1 METLYNFDF
10 NDKYKKQIIKEEPDY
25 NVKELIKLLN
35 DPIENKIKKQNEIND
50 IIFKINQYLQ
60 NYLDFNTIK
69 EMRDNEFIS
78 RRIYYEIEF
87 DIREEKDDG
96 KQVLNFLND
105 SSVYSKIIKNL
116 SIIKNI
122 LNLID
127 ILIFSYNYYDVLTFL
142 NIMLSFT
149 YKINFFLVDKEG
161 EMFINNKP
169 VIIDNISPISSNIN
183 NKLKDIKTL
192 LTNTERC
199 VYIMTDT
206 IKKSKLLF
214 LEYQENKR
222 LINNAIDEIIQ
233 DLNKLRIIQEK
244 ETTKSI
250 MEFDYVNFR

>member
-10 NDKYKKQIIKEEPDY
+10 NDNYKKRTINEEPDY
-25 NVKELIKLLN
+25 NIKELIKLLN
-35 DPIENKIKKQNEIND
+35 DPVKNKIKKQNEIND

-60 NYLDFNTIK
+60 DYLDFNTLK
-69 EMRDNEFIS
+69 EIRDNVLYS
-78 RRIYYEIEF
+78 RRIFYEIEF
-87 DIREEKDDG
+87 DIREEYDEG
-96 KQVLNFLND
+96 KQILYFYND
-105 SSVYSKIIKNL
+105 SSVYSKINKNL

-127 ILIFSYNYYDVLTFL
+127 VLIFNYNYYDILTFL

-161 EMFINNKP
+161 RMFIDDKP
-169 VIIDNISPISSNIN
+169 ITIDNISPICSNIN

-206 IKKSKLLF
+206 LKKSKLLF

-222 LINNAIDEIIQ
+222 LINNAIDEINQ
-233 DLNKLRIIQEK
+233 DLSKLRTIQEK
-244 ETTKSI
+244 ETTNSI
-250 MEFDYVNFR
+250 MVFEYANFK